1 MSQCQSIESLPS
13 DVSLRRFHFNL
24 IYNGAFFFERTRKG
38 ETLMTMDSIGAPR
51 VSSFTK
57 KLDKGN
63 STKGTRK
70 ATMTRWTTTR
80 ELSKG
85 NLHKI
90 TIKREQWQGNLQ
102 KGTMTRWTTT
112 DGPLQGKLLQRY
124 YHIISSTTERS
135 KSNHCNVTLIISSS
149 SISTRSYGMEQ
160 RAIWPAWY
168 QKRMDDWFIL
178 CVGKHGSWSVAM
190 RRR

>member
-63 STKGTRK
+63 STKGTRQRELDKGISTKGSRQRDLDKGNFTTVTEPGNLQK
-70 ATMTRWTTTR
+70 ATMTTWPP
-80 ELSKG
+80 
-85 NLHKI
+85 
-90 TIKREQWQGNLQ
+90 QGNLQ
-102 KGTMTRWTTT
+102 KETSTREPSKGNNDKATSKKEQWQ
-112 DGPLQGKLLQRY
+112 GKLLQGKLLQRY
-124 YHIISSTTERS
+124 YHIDLQGNFR
-135 KSNHCNVTLIISSS
+135 
-149 SISTRSYGMEQ
+149 
-160 RAIWPAWY
+160 
-168 QKRMDDWFIL
+168 KRTI
-178 CVGKHGSWSVAM
+178 AM
-190 RRR
+190 WHW

>member
-63 STKGTRK
+63 STKGSRQRDLDKGNFTTVTEPGNLQK
-70 ATMTRWTTTR
+70 ATMTT
-80 ELSKG
+80 
-85 NLHKI
+85 
-90 TIKREQWQGNLQ
+90 
-102 KGTMTRWTTT
+102 
-112 DGPLQGKLLQRY
+112 
-124 YHIISSTTERS
+124 
-135 KSNHCNVTLIISSS
+135 
-149 SISTRSYGMEQ
+149 
-160 RAIWPAWY
+160 
-168 QKRMDDWFIL
+168 
-178 CVGKHGSWSVAM
+178 
-190 RRR
+190 